1 MAGALQHGRLQSLDA
16 FRGATIA
23 AMILVNNPGT
33 WDAVYPPLR
42 HAAWH
47 GWTLTDWIFPFFLF
61 IVGVAM
67 VFAFARR
74 MEQGVLPKRLY
85 RQVVSRSLKIFLL
98 GLFLNGF
105 PFGLLGHQFDL
116 GTLRIPGVL
125 QRIAACYFLASII
138 YLHTGLRTQLLILGG
153 LLAGYW
159 GILTLVP
166 VPGFGAGVLEPVGN
180 ICWYVDSHL
189 LAGHTWT
196 GAPAPGFDP
205 EGIVSTLGALATTLS
220 GCVLGQWLRSNHT
233 KEEITAWA
241 FVAGNVSLLLGVVL
255 DLWIPINKN
264 LWTPSYVV
272 FMNGWALTVFATMY
286 WLIDARDY
294 RAWATPLVIYGMNA
308 IAVFVV
314 SGILARLI
322 VLVKIHGSDGSEI
335 SLKTY
340 VFEHVYRAV
349 ASPLNAS
356 LLFALSFVML
366 MYLFVWGLWKK
377 QWFFKV

>member
-1 MAGALQHGRLQSLDA
+1 MRLALSHERLQSLDA

-33 WDAVYPPLR
+33 WDAVYPQLR

-47 GWTLTDWIFPFFLF
+47 GWTFTDWIFPFFLF

-74 MEQGVLPKRLY
+74 MEHGIPPKRLF
-85 RQVVSRSLKIFLL
+85 RQIVSRSLKIFLL

-105 PFGLLGHQFDL
+105 PFGLLGHPFDL
-116 GTLRIPGVL
+116 ATIRIPGVL
-125 QRIAACYFLASII
+125 QRIAVCYFLASMI
-138 YLHTGLRTQLLILGG
+138 YLHAGLRAQLLILLG

-166 VPGFGAGVLEPVGN
+166 VPGFGPGVLDPVGN

-220 GCVLGQWLRSNHT
+220 GTLLGRWLRSEHT
-233 KEEITAWA
+233 REEITVWM
-241 FVAGNVSLLLGVVL
+241 FVAGNLSLLLGVVL
-255 DLWIPINKN
+255 DTWMPINKN

-286 WLIDARDY
+286 WLIDVKNY
-294 RAWATPLVIYGMNA
+294 RRWATPFVVYGMNA
-308 IAVFVV
+308 IAVFVL
-314 SGILARLI
+314 SGLVGRLLVI
-322 VLVKIHGSDGSEI
+322 VKVHRADGSALA
-335 SLKTY
+335 LKTY
-340 VFEHVYRAV
+340 VFEHVYNAI
-349 ASPLNAS
+349 ASPFNAS
-356 LLFALSFVML
+356 LLFALSFVLL

>member
-74 MEQGVLPKRLY
+74 MEQGVLPNRLY

-138 YLHTGLRTQLLILGG
+138 YLHTGLRTQLLVLGG

>member
-322 VLVKIHGSDGSEI
+322 VLVKIHGLDGSEI

>member
-1 MAGALQHGRLQSLDA
+1 
-16 FRGATIA
+16 
-23 AMILVNNPGT
+23 
-33 WDAVYPPLR
+33 
-42 HAAWH
+42 
-47 GWTLTDWIFPFFLF
+47 
-61 IVGVAM
+61 
-67 VFAFARR
+67 
-74 MEQGVLPKRLY
+74 
-85 RQVVSRSLKIFLL
+85 
-98 GLFLNGF
+98 
-105 PFGLLGHQFDL
+105 
-116 GTLRIPGVL
+116 
-125 QRIAACYFLASII
+125 
-138 YLHTGLRTQLLILGG
+138 
-153 LLAGYW
+153 
-159 GILTLVP
+159 
-166 VPGFGAGVLEPVGN
+166 
-180 ICWYVDSHL
+180 
-189 LAGHTWT
+189 
-196 GAPAPGFDP
+196 PAPGFDP

-233 KEEITAWA
+233 KEEITAWM

-255 DLWIPINKN
+255 DLWMPINKN

-286 WLIDARDY
+286 WLIDAKGY
-294 RAWATPLVIYGMNA
+294 RAWATPLVTYGMNA

-314 SGILARLI
+314 SGILARLL

-340 VFEHVYRAV
+340 VFEHVYRAL

>member
-138 YLHTGLRTQLLILGG
+138 YLHTGLRTQLLVLGG

>member
-189 LAGHTWT
+189 LTGHTWT